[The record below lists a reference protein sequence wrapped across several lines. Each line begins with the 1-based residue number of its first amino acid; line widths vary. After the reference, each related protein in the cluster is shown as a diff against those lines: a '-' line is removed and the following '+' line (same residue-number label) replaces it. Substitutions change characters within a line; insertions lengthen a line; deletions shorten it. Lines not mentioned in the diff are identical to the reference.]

1 MSTKA
6 SEVTGVTMVGDT
18 MFVHGKEVQAVP
30 VRNALEQFIAFLKQ
44 CQQNSPVLLVGHNIK
59 NFDSKILIHA
69 LTNCDLLSDFEN
81 ATFGFLDTLNLFK
94 KTLPKQPSYRQEDLL
109 KNLLGETYSAHSAIH
124 DVIAL
129 QKLMATL
136 VVERTVLNLSSFSCQ
151 HAIKS
156 YVISSEVRKNL
167 PSLHTMVDKKII
179 SPGIARTIAGSGL
192 NCNHLQIS
200 WKRNGIDGLRNLLSE
215 VNDGHIRVTR
225 SEKIIA
231 AIGDYICNLN

>member
-1 MSTKA
+1 
-6 SEVTGVTMVGDT
+6 MVGDT
-18 MFVHGKEVQAVP
+18 MFVHGKEDQAVP

-69 LTNCDLLSDFEN
+69 LTNCELLSDLEN
-81 ATFGFLDTLNLFK
+81 ATVGFLDTLNLLHK

-124 DVIAL
+124 NVIAL

-136 VVERTVLNLSSFSCQ
+136 VVERTVLNPSSFSCQ

-156 YVISSEVRKNL
+156 YFISSQVIKNL

-179 SPGIARTIAGSGL
+179 SPGIARTIAESAL
-192 NCNHLQIS
+192 NCNHLQIA

-225 SEKIIA
+225 SEEIIA